1 MLRARARARES
12 YPARPQKSS
21 RIVASAEPRRR
32 SPGRAFLMVEIHFT
46 TTSLFFVDVVIACY
60 SVSWLVRFVWCGVL
74 CHRYRHEETAAKNQP
89 FAAETPWVCLFFV
102 AANVRTQSAYFFIRC
117 TLKIFPKKN
126 RRPKWYFSNTIC
138 SSHFV
143 EIFSNLPRKLAR
155 LRFMRWERECR
166 ECNKRKSVWII
177 ITQMIGELYAHSVLS
192 KRTAN
197 GETTESIQKMRSTL
211 CCHHRR
217 PVRMISSPA
226 SGWFFGCQGNILS
239 SITQESHIILCYMM
253 CIRITSLDTWYA
265 CFLS

>member
-74 CHRYRHEETAAKNQP
+74 CHRYRHEETAAKNQT

-155 LRFMRWERECR
+155 LRFMRWDRECV
-166 ECNKRKSVWII
+166 ETAVKGKAC
-177 ITQMIGELYAHSVLS
+177 ELLLLRWSA
-192 KRTAN
+192 
-197 GETTESIQKMRSTL
+197 
-211 CCHHRR
+211 
-217 PVRMISSPA
+217 SSM
-226 SGWFFGCQGNILS
+226 
-239 SITQESHIILCYMM
+239 HILCY
-253 CIRITSLDTWYA
+253 RSAQQTGKQPRAFKKWEALYAAITGGQSEWYHHQLPDD
-265 CFLS
+265 FLVAKATFYLQ